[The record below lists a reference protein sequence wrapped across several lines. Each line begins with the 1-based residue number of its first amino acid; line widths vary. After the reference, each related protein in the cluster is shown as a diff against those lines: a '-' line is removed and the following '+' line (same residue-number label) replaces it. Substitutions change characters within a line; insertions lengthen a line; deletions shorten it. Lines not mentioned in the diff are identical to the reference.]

1 MPIEIK
7 DISHIYMEKT
17 PYEKKALNNVSLTIN
32 DGDFVA
38 IAGHTGSGKSTLM
51 QHLNGLLNPNKG
63 KVFIDGIDI
72 NKKKDK
78 QTLNARRSV
87 GVVFQYPE
95 QQLFEE
101 SIFADI
107 AFGPRNFGL
116 SESEVEQRVKE
127 AMDFVELDYEE
138 YKDKSPFLLSG
149 GQMRRV
155 AIAGIIALKPKYLVL
170 DEPTAGLDPRLKQ
183 NLLQKVKKLHQKE
196 HVTIIMVSHNM
207 DDIALLANKV
217 AVMNQGKLMIYDEP
231 RKVFAHRDIIEQ
243 AGLLEPE
250 VMQLLRKI
258 KEYGLDVEV
267 SALNK
272 QEALNNILVALR
284 KRGIKC

>member
-1 MPIEIK
+1 MPIEVK
-7 DISHIYMEKT
+7 NISHIYMENT

-32 DGDFVA
+32 EGEFVA

-51 QHLNGLLNPNKG
+51 QHFNGLLNPTRG
-63 KVFIDGIDI
+63 EVFIDGIDI

-78 QTLNARRSV
+78 KTLNARRSV
-87 GVVFQYPE
+87 GMVFQYPE

-107 AFGPRNFGL
+107 AFGPRNFGC
-116 SESEVEQRVKE
+116 SEDEVKQRVKE

-196 HVTIIMVSHNM
+196 KMTIIMVSHNM
-207 DDIALLANKV
+207 DDIALLADKV
-217 AVMNQGKLMIYDEP
+217 AIMRQGKLMIYGEP
-231 RKVFAHRDIIEQ
+231 REVFTYKDVIEQ

-258 KEYGLDVEV
+258 KEYGLDVDIN
-267 SALNK
+267 ALNK

>member
-1 MPIEIK
+1 
-7 DISHIYMEKT
+7 MENT
-17 PYEKKALNNVSLTIN
+17 PYEKIALNNVSLTIE
-32 DGDFVA
+32 DGSFIA

-51 QHLNGLLNPNKG
+51 QHLNGLLTPCEG
-63 KVFIDGIDI
+63 SVLIDNVDI
-72 NKKKDK
+72 NKKKNK
-78 QTLNARRSV
+78 ESLVARRKV
-87 GVVFQYPE
+87 GLVFQYPE

-101 SIFADI
+101 TIFADI

-116 SESEVEQRVKE
+116 NEDEIITRVKE

-155 AIAGIIALKPKYLVL
+155 AIAGIIALKPKFLVL

-183 NLLQKVKKLHQKE
+183 NLLKKIKKLHEQEKI
-196 HVTIIMVSHNM
+196 TIIMVSHNM
-207 DDIALLANKV
+207 DDIALLADKV
-217 AVMNQGKLMIYDEP
+217 AIMNQGNLMIYDEP
-231 RKVFAHRDIIEQ
+231 RKVFAQKEIIES

-250 VMQLLRKI
+250 VVQLLKQI
-258 KEYGLDVEV
+258 KDIGLDVDINV
-267 SALNK
+267 LNK
-272 QEALNNILVALR
+272 EEALDSIINALR

>member
-63 KVFIDGIDI
+63 KVLIDGIDI

-116 SESEVEQRVKE
+116 SEAEVEQRVKE

-272 QEALNNILVALR
+272 QEALQNILVALR

>member
-1 MPIEIK
+1 MPIEVK
-7 DISHIYMEKT
+7 NISYIYMENT

-32 DGDFVA
+32 EGEFVA

-51 QHLNGLLNPNKG
+51 QHFNGLLNPTKG
-63 KVFIDGIDI
+63 EVFIDGIDI

-78 QTLNARRSV
+78 KTLNARRSV
-87 GVVFQYPE
+87 GMVFQYPE

-107 AFGPRNFGL
+107 AFGPRNFGC
-116 SESEVEQRVKE
+116 SEDEVKQRVKE

-196 HVTIIMVSHNM
+196 KMTIIMVSHNM
-207 DDIALLANKV
+207 DDIALLADKV
-217 AVMNQGKLMIYDEP
+217 AIMRQGKLMIY
-231 RKVFAHRDIIEQ
+231 
-243 AGLLEPE
+243 G
-250 VMQLLRKI
+250 
-258 KEYGLDVEV
+258 
-267 SALNK
+267 
-272 QEALNNILVALR
+272 
-284 KRGIKC
+284 

>member
-1 MPIEIK
+1 MPIEVK
-7 DISHIYMEKT
+7 NISHIYMENT

-32 DGDFVA
+32 EGEFVA

-51 QHLNGLLNPNKG
+51 QHFNGLLNPTKG
-63 KVFIDGIDI
+63 EVFIDGIDI

-78 QTLNARRSV
+78 KTLNARRSV
-87 GVVFQYPE
+87 GMVFQYPE

-107 AFGPRNFGL
+107 AFGPRNFGC
-116 SESEVEQRVKE
+116 SEDEVKQRVKE

-183 NLLQKVKKLHQKE
+183 NLLQKVKRLHQKE
-196 HVTIIMVSHNM
+196 KITIIMVSHNM
-207 DDIALLANKV
+207 DDISLLADKV
-217 AVMNQGKLMIYDEP
+217 AIMRQGKLMIYGEP
-231 RKVFAHRDIIEQ
+231 REVFTYKDVIEQ

-258 KEYGLDVEV
+258 KEYGLDVDIN
-267 SALNK
+267 ALNK

>member
-1 MPIEIK
+1 MPIEVK
-7 DISHIYMEKT
+7 NISHIYMENT

-32 DGDFVA
+32 EGEFVA

-51 QHLNGLLNPNKG
+51 QHFNGLLNPTRG
-63 KVFIDGIDI
+63 EIFIDGIDI
-72 NKKKDK
+72 NKKKDRK
-78 QTLNARRSV
+78 TLNARRSV
-87 GVVFQYPE
+87 GMVFQYPE

-107 AFGPRNFGL
+107 AFGPRNFGC
-116 SESEVEQRVKE
+116 SEEEVKQRVKV

-183 NLLQKVKKLHQKE
+183 NLLQKVKRLHQKE
-196 HVTIIMVSHNM
+196 KITIIMVSHNM
-207 DDIALLANKV
+207 DDIAMLADKV
-217 AVMNQGKLMIYDEP
+217 AIMRQGKLMIYGEP
-231 RKVFAHRDIIEQ
+231 REVFTHKDAIEQ

-258 KEYGLDVEV
+258 KEYGLDVDIN
-267 SALNK
+267 ALNK

>member
-1 MPIEIK
+1 
-7 DISHIYMEKT
+7 MENT

>member
-1 MPIEIK
+1 MPIEVK
-7 DISHIYMEKT
+7 NISHIYMENT

-32 DGDFVA
+32 EGEFVA

-51 QHLNGLLNPNKG
+51 QHFNGLLNPTKG
-63 KVFIDGIDI
+63 EVFIDGIDI

-78 QTLNARRSV
+78 KTLNARRSV
-87 GVVFQYPE
+87 GMVFQYPE

-107 AFGPRNFGL
+107 AFGPRNFGC
-116 SESEVEQRVKE
+116 SEDEVKQRVKE

-196 HVTIIMVSHNM
+196 KMTIIMVSHNM
-207 DDIALLANKV
+207 DDIALLADKV
-217 AVMNQGKLMIYDEP
+217 AIMRQGKLMIYGEP
-231 RKVFAHRDIIEQ
+231 REVFTHKDGIEQ

-258 KEYGLDVEV
+258 KEYGLDVDIN
-267 SALNK
+267 ALNK

>member
-72 NKKKDK
+72 NQKKDK

-183 NLLQKVKKLHQKE
+183 NLLQKVKRLHQKE

>member
-32 DGDFVA
+32 NGDFVA

>member
-1 MPIEIK
+1 
-7 DISHIYMEKT
+7 MENT

-32 DGDFVA
+32 EGEFVA

-51 QHLNGLLNPNKG
+51 QHFNGLLNPTKG
-63 KVFIDGIDI
+63 EVFIDGIDI

-78 QTLNARRSV
+78 KTLNARRSV
-87 GVVFQYPE
+87 GMVFQYPE

-107 AFGPRNFGL
+107 AFGPRNFGC
-116 SESEVEQRVKE
+116 SEDEVKQRVKE

-196 HVTIIMVSHNM
+196 KMTIIMVSHNM
-207 DDIALLANKV
+207 DDIALLADKV
-217 AVMNQGKLMIYDEP
+217 AIMRQGNLMIYGEP
-231 RKVFAHRDIIEQ
+231 REVFKHKDVIEQ

-258 KEYGLDVEV
+258 KEYGLDVDIN
-267 SALNK
+267 ALNK

>member
-1 MPIEIK
+1 
-7 DISHIYMEKT
+7 MEKT

>member
-183 NLLQKVKKLHQKE
+183 NLLQKVKRLHQKE

-217 AVMNQGKLMIYDEP
+217 AVMNQGKLMMYDEP

-258 KEYGLDVEV
+258 KEYGLDVDIN
-267 SALNK
+267 ALNK
-272 QEALNNILVALR
+272 QEVLNNILVALR

>member
-7 DISHIYMEKT
+7 NISHIYMEKT
-17 PYEKKALNNVSLTIN
+17 PYEKTALNDVSLTIE
-32 DGDFVA
+32 DGSFVA

-51 QHLNGLLNPNKG
+51 QHLNGLLAPQQG
-63 KVFIDGIDI
+63 SVFIDGVDI
-72 NKKKDK
+72 NKKKNKDSL
-78 QTLNARRSV
+78 QARRSV
-87 GVVFQYPE
+87 GLVFQYPE

-116 SESEVEQRVKE
+116 SEDEIITRVKD
-127 AMDFVELDYEE
+127 AMNFVELDYEE

-155 AIAGIIALKPKYLVL
+155 AIAGIIALKPKFLVL

-183 NLLQKVKKLHQKE
+183 ILLKKIKKLHKQE
-196 HVTIIMVSHNM
+196 NITIIMVSHNM
-207 DDIALLANKV
+207 DDIALLADKV
-217 AVMNQGKLMIYDEP
+217 AIMNQGKLMIYDEP
-231 RKVFAHRDIIEQ
+231 RKVFAQKEIIEN

-250 VMQLLRKI
+250 VVQLLRKI
-258 KEYGLDVEV
+258 QDIGLDVDINV
-267 SALNK
+267 LNK
-272 QEALNNILVALR
+272 EEALNSIVAALR

>member
-1 MPIEIK
+1 
-7 DISHIYMEKT
+7 MENT

-32 DGDFVA
+32 EGEFVA

-51 QHLNGLLNPNKG
+51 QHFNGLLNPTRG
-63 KVFIDGIDI
+63 EVFIDGIDI

-78 QTLNARRSV
+78 KTLNARRSV
-87 GVVFQYPE
+87 GMVFQYPE

-107 AFGPRNFGL
+107 AFGPRNFGC
-116 SESEVEQRVKE
+116 SEDEVKQRVKD

-183 NLLQKVKKLHQKE
+183 NLLQKMKKLHQKE
-196 HVTIIMVSHNM
+196 KMTIIMVSHNM

>member
-1 MPIEIK
+1 
-7 DISHIYMEKT
+7 
-17 PYEKKALNNVSLTIN
+17 
-32 DGDFVA
+32 
-38 IAGHTGSGKSTLM
+38 M
-51 QHLNGLLNPNKG
+51 QHFNGLLNPTKG
-63 KVFIDGIDI
+63 EVFIDGIDI

-78 QTLNARRSV
+78 KTLNARRSV
-87 GVVFQYPE
+87 GMVFQYPE

-107 AFGPRNFGL
+107 AFGPRNFGC
-116 SESEVEQRVKE
+116 SEDEVKQRVKE

-196 HVTIIMVSHNM
+196 KITIIMVSHNM
-207 DDIALLANKV
+207 DDIALLADKV
-217 AVMNQGKLMIYDEP
+217 AIMRQGKLMIYGEP
-231 RKVFAHRDIIEQ
+231 REVFTYKDVIEQ

-258 KEYGLDVEV
+258 KEYGLDVDIN
-267 SALNK
+267 ALNK